1 MRKFIF
7 IAVKGSSFALF
18 HFYYLCS
25 CTPDKP
31 ESVSAA
37 RQQLTFLWPYDTRVQ
52 MKICIVFALQ
62 EIKKFSVLFIYKINF
77 DV

>member
-1 MRKFIF
+1 MLCFIF
-7 IAVKGSSFALF
+7 TIHARV
-18 HFYYLCS
+18 
-25 CTPDKP
+25 PDKP

-52 MKICIVFALQ
+52 MKSEENLWKICIVFALQ
-62 EIKKFSVLFIYKINF
+62 EIKKCSVLFIYKINF